1 MTTGEHAPEKR
12 FTDRADEYAAHRPS
26 YPDEAVS
33 AMLRGLGAPEMMTV
47 VDVGAG
53 TGISA
58 RLVADRGPLVV
69 ALEPNAAMREKAEPH
84 ERVIWEDGTAEV
96 TGLKTGTVNL
106 VLCAQAF
113 HWFDRELA
121 LAEFRRILRP
131 TGRLALVWNEIDTAD
146 PFSLGYRVIAD
157 ESATD
162 DTPRVRYAAQDD
174 PFAGQGLFDGV
185 RLESYPFEQ
194 PITAGGLVGRA
205 ASASYAPKS
214 GPGRDAME
222 SALRALHAE
231 HAGADGVAVLRY
243 QTAMWTASV
252 KGDEPLVRVGD

>member
-12 FTDRADEYAAHRPS
+12 FSDRADQYAAHRPS
-26 YPDEAVS
+26 YPDEAIS
-33 AMLRGLGAPEMMTV
+33 QMLRGLGAPEMMTV

-69 ALEPNAAMREKAEPH
+69 ALEPNAAMRAKAEPH

-146 PFSLGYRVIAD
+146 PFSAGYRVIAD
-157 ESATD
+157 GSATD
-162 DTPRVRYAAQDD
+162 TTPRVRYAAQED
-174 PFAGQGLFDGV
+174 PFAGQDLFDDV
-185 RLESYPFEQ
+185 RLMTYPHEQ
-194 PITAGGLVGRA
+194 PLTADGLVGRA
-205 ASASYAPKS
+205 TSASYAP
-214 GPGRDAME
+214 GPGPDRDAME
-222 SALRALHAE
+222 SSLRSLHAE
-231 HAGADGVAVLRY
+231 HAGPDGVAVLRY
-243 QTAMWTASV
+243 KTAVWTASV
-252 KGDEPLVRVGD
+252 KGDEPLVRVGV